1 MARADYEL
9 QTIRDADI
17 VSSNGTE
24 YTINILWTDTGGGT
38 DMVLGPSGVQISY
51 ENPNEKDKNSFVLPS
66 KCTIPFLVQDATDK
80 AFILLLA
87 TDYQEKDVWIT
98 VRESS
103 GSGTLLWA
111 GYVIL
116 DLKDEQDVSYPYE
129 VTLTAVDGLAALK
142 EKPYLREV
150 NSETGAVPT
159 FPYVRTDTFYNKGF
173 QNIIGGVAAFKW
185 ISDLLYNTGM
195 VLADDDTGGTTFL
208 ENYTIQTAVNSYNEG
223 HPTPAADIDPLRY
236 SQISMK
242 NLYIPQKGNIVDV
255 PNCYEV
261 LEYICKSFGMRCVYW
276 EHCFHFIEIDQYNT
290 DEDAAGTASVPI
302 NIPTRTYGSTGA
314 FVSNQNYI
322 GSTSFT
328 PYDLTLEN
336 VSAPGEG
343 LQKLSGTIY
352 SGLPAIKTINALSLA
367 GIGENVYGG
376 MPLFITGPAPMGA
389 AYTWDTSGNEVL
401 YIIWP
406 GGQTAANV
414 VWSTIED
421 AADTD
426 GINFESYLSWK
437 NTTTTDLTTK
447 VMFMLVAKPSSQT
460 HAFPFKV
467 CARNT
472 GSVDYSWNDWT
483 SGFSPYV
490 GTSASLR
497 FSRAS
502 VTFPPSAT
510 IDQNIGVLAYS
521 TANDPYCV
529 SHNGMFPTDAAF
541 TGSWDFS
548 VITFTCYDSNSTKPM
563 RGFDGALG
571 AGNFGSSY
579 SHGAIT
585 GYTTGTGTAYD
596 GTLLSTL
603 GKYEKITDY
612 KYDYKN
618 TLNDVSGTGQEY
630 RGILRAVGDE
640 VSSTEAIEIDV
651 VNKNSFVYKSG
662 NYFWSDGTTIKVS
675 DDGSTWEFANA
686 DGKWTQP
693 TYVWNAGTTQFD
705 YTVGAY
711 DKKLVVLTLENII
724 NNQSVSLKQLNGT
737 TALSE
742 TDKYY
747 SGTTILKYMNPM
759 AKLTDLDSNTYQLMR
774 GTFDLL
780 TDQWSTTMNQ
790 IFYEVPSE
798 TINIGT
804 RSLTGELMRETQ

>member
-1 MARADYEL
+1 
-9 QTIRDADI
+9 
-17 VSSNGTE
+17 
-24 YTINILWTDTGGGT
+24 
-38 DMVLGPSGVQISY
+38 
-51 ENPNEKDKNSFVLPS
+51 
-66 KCTIPFLVQDATDK
+66 
-80 AFILLLA
+80 
-87 TDYQEKDVWIT
+87 
-98 VRESS
+98 
-103 GSGTLLWA
+103 
-111 GYVIL
+111 
-116 DLKDEQDVSYPYE
+116 
-129 VTLTAVDGLAALK
+129 
-142 EKPYLREV
+142 
-150 NSETGAVPT
+150 
-159 FPYVRTDTFYNKGF
+159 
-173 QNIIGGVAAFKW
+173 
-185 ISDLLYNTGM
+185 
-195 VLADDDTGGTTFL
+195 
-208 ENYTIQTAVNSYNEG
+208 
-223 HPTPAADIDPLRY
+223 
-236 SQISMK
+236 
-242 NLYIPQKGNIVDV
+242 
-255 PNCYEV
+255 
-261 LEYICKSFGMRCVYW
+261 
-276 EHCFHFIEIDQYNT
+276 
-290 DEDAAGTASVPI
+290 
-302 NIPTRTYGSTGA
+302 
-314 FVSNQNYI
+314 
-322 GSTSFT
+322 
-328 PYDLTLEN
+328 
-336 VSAPGEG
+336 
-343 LQKLSGTIY
+343 
-352 SGLPAIKTINALSLA
+352 
-367 GIGENVYGG
+367 
-376 MPLFITGPAPMGA
+376 
-389 AYTWDTSGNEVL
+389 
-401 YIIWP
+401 
-406 GGQTAANV
+406 
-414 VWSTIED
+414 
-421 AADTD
+421 
-426 GINFESYLSWK
+426 
-437 NTTTTDLTTK
+437 
-447 VMFMLVAKPSSQT
+447 
-460 HAFPFKV
+460 
-467 CARNT
+467 
-472 GSVDYSWNDWT
+472 
-483 SGFSPYV
+483 
-490 GTSASLR
+490 
-497 FSRAS
+497 
-502 VTFPPSAT
+502 
-510 IDQNIGVLAYS
+510 
-521 TANDPYCV
+521 
-529 SHNGMFPTDAAF
+529 MFPTDAAF